1 MDQEKQILNNN
12 LYALVTGAG
21 QGIGFAL
28 AEGLAIRGYNLVMVA
43 LQGEGLTATAESL
56 AEKCNIDVVPI
67 ELDLCD
73 ADNCGKLYSMV
84 RAKGLHISVLINNA
98 GIGSN
103 APFTDIDPSFYHKQI
118 TLNAIVP
125 VTLCRMFLPDMEKM
139 PEAYIL
145 NMASL
150 GAFFYMPYKEV
161 YVATKSFLIS
171 FTRSLQFSLAKT
183 SVSMTVLCPG
193 SVNSNNRLKAI
204 HANLKGIARRS
215 VLDPHEVAEEG
226 LNALFRK
233 KNIWVPG
240 KINRFFL
247 LLNRIM
253 PLSIKNAIIRREM
266 ERQEAL
272 KIPLPKSFV

>member
-1 MDQEKQILNNN
+1 MDQGKQILNNN

-56 AEKCNIDVVPI
+56 AEKYNIDVVPI
-67 ELDLCD
+67 ELDLCV
-73 ADNCGKLYSMV
+73 ADNCGNLYNMV

-103 APFTDIDPSFYHKQI
+103 APFTDIDPVFYHKQI
-118 TLNAIVP
+118 TLNTIVP
-125 VTLCRMFLPDMEKM
+125 VTLCRMFLPDMKKM
-139 PEAYIL
+139 PDAYIL

-171 FTRSLQFSLAKT
+171 FTGSLQFSLEET

-247 LLNRIM
+247 QLNKIM